1 MQVQEAPPPSTDA
14 GDAGL
19 ALEEAL
25 LTRAAASPEAFGALY
40 DRYVGRV
47 YRYAFRRLGS
57 HQDAEDVTAQTFRR
71 ALEALD
77 RFEWRGVPFGAW
89 LFRVAHNQIVDR
101 HRSGGRP
108 LSLDGLSDGGAN
120 FEDGDAVAP
129 EQRAIAREE
138 GGAAWAAVAKLPA
151 LQRRAVTLRFGRDL
165 SHAEVGLI
173 IGRSEAATKQL
184 VYRAMKTLRE
194 ELGAE

>member
-1 MQVQEAPPPSTDA
+1 MQVQEAPPPAADA
-14 GDAGL
+14 GP
-19 ALEEAL
+19 ALDQEQAL
-25 LTRAAASPEAFGALY
+25 LARAAESPEAFGALY
-40 DRYVGRV
+40 DRYVGRI

-71 ALEALD
+71 ALEALG
-77 RFEWRGVPFGAW
+77 RYEWRGVPFGAW

-101 HRSGGRP
+101 RRADGRP
-108 LSLDGLSDGGAN
+108 LSLDGLSDEGAS
-120 FEDGDAVAP
+120 FADGDAIALD
-129 EQRAIAREE
+129 ERAIAREE

-165 SHAEVGLI
+165 SHAEVGAL

-184 VYRAMKTLRE
+184 CYRAMKTLRE